1 MDLPERAR
9 VGTSSLRRS
18 SQLKKVRPDLTI
30 LPLRGNIDTRLK
42 KLDEGEYDAI
52 VLAAAGVRRLGFEN
66 RISQYLEPEQVL
78 PSVGQGALCIEIRI
92 ADPRIEAI
100 VSHLNHAETNT
111 VVSGERSFLH
121 RLEGGCQIPI
131 AAHGHVVGK
140 DFTLTGLVA
149 DLTGET
155 IIKET
160 ITGPSEESVSLGI
173 ALADRLLARGAKTI
187 LDQVKE
193 ISS

>member
-1 MDLPERAR
+1 
-9 VGTSSLRRS
+9 
-18 SQLKKVRPDLTI
+18 
-30 LPLRGNIDTRLK
+30 
-42 KLDEGEYDAI
+42 
-52 VLAAAGVRRLGFEN
+52 
-66 RISQYLEPEQVL
+66 
-78 PSVGQGALCIEIRI
+78 
-92 ADPRIEAI
+92 
-100 VSHLNHAETNT
+100 

-131 AAHGHVVGK
+131 AAHGQVEGK

-149 DLTGET
+149 DLTGEI

-160 ITGPSEESVSLGI
+160 ITGPREESVSLGI
-173 ALADRLLARGAKTI
+173 ALADRLLDRGAKTI